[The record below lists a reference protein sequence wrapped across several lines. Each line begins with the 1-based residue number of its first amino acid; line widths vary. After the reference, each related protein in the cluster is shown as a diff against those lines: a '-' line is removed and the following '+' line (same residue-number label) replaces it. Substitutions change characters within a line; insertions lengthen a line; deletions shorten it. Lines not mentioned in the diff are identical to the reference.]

1 MRRGPINLNNS
12 GLYIM
17 QVCTPAGLNLALLST
32 NFYSLGAATLVFKYK
47 VWITKYLHRKHRI
60 ISPSSTC
67 SILWVQHWWWWATS
81 LSAGN
86 LFSVQMISGWKDQ
99 RNFLV
104 QLTFCFS
111 SSEGSS
117 SGSGDTEVCSEPG
130 SCEMELDLPL
140 QECPPYYNR
149 SGLHLHRPGFSRASL
164 EYSKWNRDLY
174 RFWKS

>member
-1 MRRGPINLNNS
+1 
-12 GLYIM
+12 M

-67 SILWVQHWWWWATS
+67 STLWVQPWWWWATS

-86 LFSVQMISGWKDQ
+86 LFSVQMISGWQDQ

-104 QLTFCFS
+104 HFTFCFS
-111 SSEGSS
+111 SSGGSS

-140 QECPPYYNR
+140 QESPPYYNR
-149 SGLHLHRPGFSRASL
+149 SGLDRPGSCKPRL
-164 EYSKWNRDLY
+164 EYFKWNRNI
-174 RFWKS
+174 WKIIRKLIRRWKIGQFSVRRKK